1 MCPCWFV
8 LFFSAMAA
16 TGYGLQCITCSDL
29 RSDSCRDLYN
39 VVSCPADNVC
49 ASRYRISVIGGS
61 IYQFFDR
68 FCAHP
73 SECNATGTF
82 SRGTGSSGRMATTCC
97 TGDRCTPEKPK
108 VPDESSDHNGFQ
120 CSTDFIIHRDIDC
133 LGDETM
139 CFLET
144 RKQTTGYGLQCIT
157 CSDFDSDS
165 CTMFSTVSSCPAGYV
180 CASRY
185 RISVIG
191 EIGQIFQNFDRFCA
205 QPSECYARGTFSES
219 DDISER
225 MATTCC
231 SEDLCTPKKPIAPD
245 QSSDENGLQ
254 CSTDLFY
261 VNCVG
266 DETMCLLVTTKKTT
280 GSTTVTET
288 DRGCA
293 SQGFCY
299 LTNYNSTAGTV
310 YTETTYSCTPANEAS
325 YTTASTATIVLSS
338 IMSFIVIVTQS
349 NNYNL

>member
-231 SEDLCTPKKPIAPD
+231 SEDLCTPKKPI
-245 QSSDENGLQ
+245 
-254 CSTDLFY
+254 
-261 VNCVG
+261 
-266 DETMCLLVTTKKTT
+266 